1 MSRRSPGL
9 VAINLEPS
17 LEPLTS
23 LTSKQT
29 RTVTHEVPRS
39 IRPPSSPK
47 KRTGMVPDNFPSPQN
62 SCK

>member
-1 MSRRSPGL
+1 MSRWSPGL

-29 RTVTHEVPRS
+29 RTEVPRS
-39 IRPPSSPK
+39 VRPPSSPK
-47 KRTGMVPDNFPSPQN
+47 KRTGTVPE
-62 SCK
+62 

>member
-23 LTSKQT
+23 KQT

-39 IRPPSSPK
+39 VRPPGSSK
-47 KRTGMVPDNFPSPQN
+47 KRTGTVPE
-62 SCK
+62 

>member
-47 KRTGMVPDNFPSPQN
+47 KRTGTVPDNFL
-62 SCK
+62 